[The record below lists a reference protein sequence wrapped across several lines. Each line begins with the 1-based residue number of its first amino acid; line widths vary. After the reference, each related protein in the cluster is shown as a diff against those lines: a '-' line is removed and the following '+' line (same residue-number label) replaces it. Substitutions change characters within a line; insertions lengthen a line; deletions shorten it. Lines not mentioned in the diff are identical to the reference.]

1 LNDPPLSV
9 MCWCETNDLGGLL
22 RLFQPARRA
31 RFRTERVSESADQD
45 NDVRMLQR
53 IAAGDRA
60 AFAEFYDAYSGL
72 LFSLAAKILND
83 AREAEDVL
91 QEVCLQIWQ
100 KAGNYNP
107 RLGKPIHWAVA
118 LARNKAIDRVRA
130 SQRRAR
136 LLEHATGARAGET
149 AAPMAANEALH
160 GRERAA
166 LIRNALAGLP
176 PDQRHAIELAF
187 FSGLTQDEIS
197 EKLREPLGTVKARIR
212 RGMLKLRD
220 LLEDAL

>member
-1 LNDPPLSV
+1 MNSPAWSV
-9 MCWCETNDLGGLL
+9 MCPCATNELGGLW
-22 RLFQPARRA
+22 RFFQPDRPARWQ
-31 RFRTERVSESADQD
+31 TQRVSEPADQD
-45 NDVRMLQR
+45 KDVRVLQR

-72 LFSLAAKILND
+72 LFSLAVRIVND
-83 AREAEDVL
+83 PREAEDVL
-91 QEVCLQIWQ
+91 QDVCLQIWE
-100 KAGNYNP
+100 KAGNYDP

-136 LLEHATGARAGET
+136 LVEQAASSGAGET
-149 AAPMAANEALH
+149 GAPMTANDALH

-166 LIRNALAGLP
+166 LIKNALAGLP
-176 PDQRHAIELAF
+176 PEQRNAIELAF
-187 FSGLTQDEIS
+187 FSGLTQNEIS
-197 EKLREPLGTVKARIR
+197 EKLREPLGTIKARIR

-220 LLEDAL
+220 LLEGAL